1 VWSWIWKPGSL
12 RLRLLIT
19 IVSSV
24 AILSVLAMVSD
35 YRRERR
41 RRFARVTTSLAEQAS
56 ALQAAHGLIAD
67 ANEFRRYVDEFCA
80 TMDTRISPGH
90 HIVVLNSDGSVFASS
105 RRHSGLAVE
114 RALLETGRQEGITG
128 VGRHRLA
135 YIRAS
140 DPQGNT
146 FILGQYL
153 DQVEAVLLS
162 QLRRRALWL
171 VVIAAVSAL
180 LIYLAV
186 ALWVVGPLEKLIAAA
201 KRWRHRD
208 FSARASLSGPS
219 DIRVISREFNTMAQE
234 LEIHEHTRRREL
246 DEARDIQTNL
256 LPKFPPA
263 ASGLVVAAEYRPATE
278 VAGDLYDAF
287 PLPGGKTALA
297 VLDVSGH
304 GVSAAM
310 LTGVVK
316 ISLRR
321 CLAEYASLP
330 EAMEHVNADVL
341 ACTPDEYFV
350 TAHIGIWDPSACR
363 WTYCAAGHPGGVL
376 IRAGQV
382 RELPSTAPL
391 LGVLPAGR
399 WETHSVTLEVGDRV
413 VLYTDGIVEAYVG
426 GSPFGADGLMAVLSK
441 AAHLDL
447 SEQVKAAIRAVTEP
461 NAGHLTDD
469 ATILAFECGAGA
481 SGRSG

>member
-1 VWSWIWKPGSL
+1 MGSWIWKPSSL

-24 AILSVLAMVSD
+24 TILSVLAMISD

-41 RRFARVTTSLAEQAS
+41 RRYARITTSLEEQAS
-56 ALQAAHGLIAD
+56 SLQAAYGLIAD
-67 ANEFRRYVDEFCA
+67 PNEFKRYVDEFCA

-90 HIVVLNSDGSVFASS
+90 HIVVLNPDGSLFASS
-105 RRHSGLAVE
+105 QRHSGPEVE
-114 RALLETGRQEGITG
+114 QALLETGRPKGITG

-135 YIRAS
+135 YIRVS
-140 DPQGNT
+140 DSQGNT

-162 QLRRRALWL
+162 QLQRRALWL
-171 VVIAAVSAL
+171 VVIAAASAL

-186 ALWVVGPLEKLIAAA
+186 ALWVVGPLEKLIGAA
-201 KRWRHRD
+201 KRWRCRD

-219 DIRVISREFNTMAQE
+219 DIQVVSREFNTMAQE
-234 LEIHEHTRRREL
+234 LEIHEHIRRQEL

-256 LPKFPPA
+256 LPNFPPA

-278 VAGDLYDAF
+278 VAGDLYDTF

-310 LTGVVK
+310 LNGVVK

-321 CLAEYASLP
+321 CLAEYATLP
-330 EAMEHVNADVL
+330 EAMEHVNADIL

-350 TAHIGIWDPSACR
+350 TAYIGIWDPGACR

-391 LGVLPAGR
+391 LGVLPEGR
-399 WETHSVTLEVGDRV
+399 WETHSITLQAGDRV
-413 VLYTDGIVEAYVG
+413 VLCTDGIIEAYVD
-426 GSPFGADGLMAVLSK
+426 GSSFGVDGLVAVLSK
-441 AAHLDL
+441 TSHLAL
-447 SEQVKAAIRAVTEP
+447 SEQAKAVIRAVAEP
-461 NAGHLTDD
+461 NAGRLNDD
-469 ATILAFECGAGA
+469 ATILAFQCCTEV
-481 SGRSG
+481 SG